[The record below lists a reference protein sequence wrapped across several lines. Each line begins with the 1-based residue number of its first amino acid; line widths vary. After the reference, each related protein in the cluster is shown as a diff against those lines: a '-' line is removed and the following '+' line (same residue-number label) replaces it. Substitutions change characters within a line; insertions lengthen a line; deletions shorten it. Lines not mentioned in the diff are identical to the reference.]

1 MHITAE
7 HGDQHVTLHL
17 RGEFDTFYCAD
28 LDKEVAA
35 IQKAGIPNVVLNLR
49 WVKFINSTALGA
61 IIKASKALAKAG
73 GGLAI
78 SSPSPFC
85 KDIIE
90 KVGLDRVIQVA
101 ASDADAVAA
110 LCSGETAASD
120 STASPDDLDPSSVIF
135 RLVDEERLRHF
146 VEQAKATNPVHNH
159 AFGSN
164 WAGLGRMSGLDA
176 DGIRFVWDGGGTGL
190 TAFDMGQMLA
200 VGTQLKTKFRLPL
213 LKSGFVEAT
222 VAVTLLEERQDGVKV
237 GCTFEAIDDD
247 AREAVGQYSK
257 DMAFL
262 KEELRRATE

>member
-7 HGDQHVTLHL
+7 HGEQHVTLHL
-17 RGEFDTFYCAD
+17 RGEFDTFYCAA
-28 LDKEVAA
+28 LEKEVAA
-35 IQKAGIPNVVLNLR
+35 IQTAGITHVVLNLR

-61 IIKASKALAKAG
+61 IIKASKALTKNG

-85 KDIIE
+85 KDIIQ
-90 KVGLDRVIQVA
+90 KVGLDRVISVA
-101 ASDADAVAA
+101 SSDAEAVEA
-110 LCSGETAASD
+110 LLAGGATAGD
-120 STASPDDLDPSSVIF
+120 STASPEDIDPSSVIF
-135 RLVDEERLRHF
+135 RLVDQERLRHF

-176 DGIRFVWDGGGTGL
+176 DGLRFVWDGGDTGL
-190 TAFDMGQMLA
+190 TAFDLGQMLA
-200 VGTQLKTKFRLPL
+200 VGTKLSTKFRLPL

-222 VAVTLLEERQDGVKV
+222 VSVTFLEEREDGVKV
-237 GCTFEAIDDD
+237 GCTFDEIADD
-247 AREAVGQYSK
+247 ARDAVGQYSK